1 MEPVTVFVEDVHL
14 GDFLITHEG
23 GSVYEMKVLNVRI
36 HHVMRTV
43 FVSLLYPDGD
53 GKFEIS
59 FPVGCRV
66 DVLRKGNAY
75 AL

>member
-23 GSVYEMKVLNVRI
+23 GSAYEMKVLNVRI

-43 FVSLLYPDGD
+43 FVSLP
-53 GKFEIS
+53 I
-59 FPVGCRV
+59 GCRV
-66 DVLRKGNAY
+66 DVLRKGNVY